1 MLLIIIF
8 RRLKSK
14 GSKKMRGGNVMKRE
28 NSFAELTKASLENTQ
43 QKDKFIQSVYIDL
56 LIQEAL
62 LKEKRRVIK
71 EKIDEAI
78 DQCDR
83 ESFFL
88 LAKQLTEIEEQLNA

>member
-1 MLLIIIF
+1 
-8 RRLKSK
+8 
-14 GSKKMRGGNVMKRE
+14 MKRE

-62 LKEKRRVIK
+62 LKEKKRVIK

-83 ESFFL
+83 DSFFL

>member
-1 MLLIIIF
+1 
-8 RRLKSK
+8 
-14 GSKKMRGGNVMKRE
+14 MKRE
-28 NSFAELTKASLENTQ
+28 NSFAELKKASLENTQ

-62 LKEKRRVIK
+62 LKEKRRAIK

>member
-1 MLLIIIF
+1 
-8 RRLKSK
+8 
-14 GSKKMRGGNVMKRE
+14 MRGGNVMKRE

-62 LKEKRRVIK
+62 LKEKKRVIK

-83 ESFFL
+83 DSFFL

>member
-1 MLLIIIF
+1 M
-8 RRLKSK
+8 
-14 GSKKMRGGNVMKRE
+14 
-28 NSFAELTKASLENTQ
+28 TKASLENTQ

-78 DQCDR
+78 DQFDR

>member
-1 MLLIIIF
+1 
-8 RRLKSK
+8 
-14 GSKKMRGGNVMKRE
+14 MRGGNVMKRE

>member
-1 MLLIIIF
+1 
-8 RRLKSK
+8 
-14 GSKKMRGGNVMKRE
+14 MKRE

-78 DQCDR
+78 DQSDR